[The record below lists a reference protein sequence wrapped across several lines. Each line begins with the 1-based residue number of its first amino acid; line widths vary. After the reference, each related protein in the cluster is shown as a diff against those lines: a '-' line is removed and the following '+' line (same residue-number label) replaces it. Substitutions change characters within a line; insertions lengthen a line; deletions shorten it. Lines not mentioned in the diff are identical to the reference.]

1 MPRSRSIA
9 IQSERVERRSRL
21 ALTWPARLM
30 APPNRSS
37 FSVKVVLP
45 ASGCE
50 MIAKVR
56 RRSTS
61 AASGVWARE
70 SAASGMCMRRMWQR
84 KPSGSRAAQRLRVG
98 GFGRQREQADVA
110 FEQRPIACD
119 CQRAGLF
126 ELRQRHAAINRTS
139 ERLLAAFDDDVGL

>member
-30 APPNRSS
+30 APPNSRS
-37 FSVKVVLP
+37 FSVSVVLP

-50 MIAKVR
+50 MMAKVR

-61 AASGVWARE
+61 RASGDGLWFRLPERAYSWRE
-70 SAASGMCMRRMWQR
+70 ALAGKGGRIKGTAILFPC
-84 KPSGSRAAQRLRVG
+84 GHQRLRK
-98 GFGRQREQADVA
+98 APA
-110 FEQRPIACD
+110 
-119 CQRAGLF
+119 
-126 ELRQRHAAINRTS
+126 
-139 ERLLAAFDDDVGL
+139 